1 MEARRRPVVVDD
13 QKLRDLRHQDG
24 YTLSEGV
31 LAHCPHC
38 TMTWTSSELVE
49 SYLLNKVKV
58 PGLTKFPD
66 NESRRLK
73 AKAVEYQKSGAMSS
87 LSGSIIDAAYNHHCH
102 TNSSCFGKAPKVH
115 QADNG
120 QRKTK
125 RKAGKNYECRYRY
138 PQRKKRRTIVQN
150 ASNEKVKWFLWDGSC
165 EERYIKEVCLK
176 RQAYDAFQNVSCPA
190 ISHSKLTCNTN
201 ISLIMPGPIGQ
212 YAFKYTLKGTQEE
225 DTEEYGRVV
234 QATQKVLSKL
244 RLHESN

>member
-1 MEARRRPVVVDD
+1 
-13 QKLRDLRHQDG
+13 
-24 YTLSEGV
+24 
-31 LAHCPHC
+31 
-38 TMTWTSSELVE
+38 MTWTSSELVE

-138 PQRKKRRTIVQN
+138 PQRKKRRTVVQN

-225 DTEEYGRVV
+225 DTEEYG
-234 QATQKVLSKL
+234 
-244 RLHESN
+244 